1 MTLEQEL
8 ENEKIL
14 NEDYQKQIVV
24 LTTENHQL
32 HATISEERSL
42 SRLLKKQLD
51 EALDGTNSEKY
62 DALLKRYNELLEIFN
77 IIKHSVLL
85 TAIDIGIQ
93 IINWD
98 EETESMNL
106 NKLEVINSDKVPPLQ
121 KVEFLQKIVRNENLA
136 LVKKILLEN
145 FNKVKI
151 QLGIK

>member
-51 EALDGTNSEKY
+51 EALDGTNTEKY
-62 DALLKRYNELLEIFN
+62 DELLKKYNELLELFNLIKDTIIMQAINIGVQIF
-77 IIKHSVLL
+77 
-85 TAIDIGIQ
+85 D
-93 IINWD
+93 WD
-98 EETESMNL
+98 KETERMNL
-106 NKLEVINSDKVPPLQ
+106 SKLEIVNSDKVQPIHKIDYLQ
-121 KVEFLQKIVRNENLA
+121 KTTLYENLA
-136 LVKKILLEN
+136 LVKKLLLEN
-145 FNKVKI
+145 FNKLKLQFGVK
-151 QLGIK
+151 